1 MNIFFNFQSTVN
13 GEPGE
18 HIQNVPKA
26 VEVEHSQDQD
36 LNQWLKVMED
46 HVLAFL
52 LKQKIATLKAVPV
65 SQ

>member
-1 MNIFFNFQSTVN
+1 MNRKR
-13 GEPGE
+13 GE
-18 HIQNVPKA
+18 HIQNVQKA
-26 VEVEHSQDQD
+26 VEAEHSQDQD

-46 HVLAFL
+46 HVLACL